1 MEMWMFTMWCYER
14 GLAGSPRVP
23 LRFQLALR
31 APVGRCSDLTRPFFA
46 DSHWEAEPYQRLFLQ
61 QICDRVYPGLWRFE
75 ATSQDDSLFPI
86 SQVSESSVWARHS
99 ETLQTPDCAAAARAE
114 AAYNFK
120 STKSLLQSTTIYR
133 TGQFRRS
140 VTVVLFHPTHHSW
153 EKDGYPT
160 HLDRLTYFQTHGE
173 LHKGPCTFSLP
184 VRELGLPVISL
195 GSSALLLQLH
205 I

>member
-1 MEMWMFTMWCYER
+1 MEMFTMSCYER

-75 ATSQDDSLFPI
+75 ATSQDDSLFSI

-114 AAYNFK
+114 ATYNFK
-120 STKSLLQSTTIYR
+120 STVSTSVYYNLPHGTVPTQCYSGSLSSDTSLMGKGWVSNAF
-133 TGQFRRS
+133 G
-140 VTVVLFHPTHHSW
+140 PTNVFPDAW
-153 EKDGYPT
+153 
-160 HLDRLTYFQTHGE
+160 
-173 LHKGPCTFSLP
+173 
-184 VRELGLPVISL
+184 
-195 GSSALLLQLH
+195 
-205 I
+205 